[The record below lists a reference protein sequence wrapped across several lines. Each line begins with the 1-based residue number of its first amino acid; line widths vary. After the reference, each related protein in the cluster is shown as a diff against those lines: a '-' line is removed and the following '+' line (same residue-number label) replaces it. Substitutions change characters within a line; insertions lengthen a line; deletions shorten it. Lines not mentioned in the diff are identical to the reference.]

1 MEKRLNNS
9 EKRNAILSALKNTTT
24 HPSADWIFE
33 KVREDCPGIGIAT
46 VYRNLKILL
55 EQNQI
60 FKVDV
65 GDGLDHY
72 DAQTEIPHDHTYCTS
87 CGCIGDIEAISASGL
102 EQFAKDEF
110 SVEAYSLV
118 LYGKCKKCKQE
129 ETLETKVI

>member
-1 MEKRLNNS
+1 MKTRLNNS
-9 EKRNAILSALKNTTT
+9 EKRNAILSALKNTTS
-24 HPSADWIFE
+24 HPSAEWIFE
-33 KVREDCPGIGIAT
+33 KVKEDCPGIGIAT

-72 DAQTEIPHDHTYCTS
+72 DAQIEIPHDHTYCTV
-87 CGCIGDIEAISASGL
+87 CGAIGDIEASSVSGF
-102 EQFAKDEF
+102 EKIAKDEF

-118 LYGKCKKCKQE
+118 LYGKCRKCKQE
-129 ETLETKVI
+129 EALEKKVI